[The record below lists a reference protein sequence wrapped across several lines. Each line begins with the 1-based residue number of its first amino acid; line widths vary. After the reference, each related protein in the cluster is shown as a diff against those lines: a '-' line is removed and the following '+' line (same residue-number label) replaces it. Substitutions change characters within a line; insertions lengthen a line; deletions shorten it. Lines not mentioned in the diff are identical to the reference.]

1 MAEEDL
7 GQERTEAPSPRR
19 REEARKQGQIAVSA
33 DLNAGVMLLTAA
45 IVLAVGARAIGGGLL
60 DGVRFDLARTYP
72 LDLDART
79 VQAICAGIFT
89 RTLRSV
95 GVLLVTLFLAAVMV
109 GLVQSGFAFYTDH
122 LTVRWDRLD
131 PSAGLKRIFGLG
143 SGVRALTAVLKVAVM
158 SVLAYVALRGHFSEI
173 SRLGEGTLRGAV
185 ALEWDVIS
193 RLFISIAV
201 ALLVIGVLDY
211 VIQRVRLERQ
221 LRMTRQEAKE
231 EMKQEEGDPQIRA
244 RIRRLQREAAQ
255 RRMFQEVPK
264 ATVVITNPTH
274 LAVALRYE
282 RDRMTAPKVI
292 AVGAGHVAER
302 ITETARR
309 HAVPVVENR
318 PLAQALFRFGKLDKE
333 IPVALYQAVA
343 ETLAF
348 VYRLRGLAA

>member
-7 GQERTEAPSPRR
+7 GQERTEPPSPRR

-33 DLNAGVMLLTAA
+33 DLNAGLMLLTAA
-45 IVLAVGARAIGGGLL
+45 VVLAVGARAIGGGLL
-60 DGVRFDLARTYP
+60 DGVRFDLARPCP

-79 VQAICAGIFT
+79 VQAILAGIFT
-89 RTLRSV
+89 RTLRVV
-95 GVLLVTLFLAAVMV
+95 GVLLVTLFLAAVLV
-109 GLVQSGFAFYTDH
+109 GLVQSGFAFYPDL

-131 PSAGLKRIFGLG
+131 PSAGLRRIFGLG
-143 SGVRALTAVLKVAVM
+143 SGVRALTALLKVAVM
-158 SVLAYVALRGHFSEI
+158 SVLAYAVLSTRFNQLG
-173 SRLGEGTLRGAV
+173 RLGEATLGGAV
-185 ALEWDVIS
+185 ALEWDIIS
-193 RLFISIAV
+193 RLFLSIAV
-201 ALLVIGVLDY
+201 ALVVVGLLDY
-211 VIQRVRLERQ
+211 LIQRARLERQ

-231 EMKQEEGDPQIRA
+231 ELKQEEGDPQIKA

-264 ATVVITNPTH
+264 ATVVITNPAH

-282 RDRMTAPKVI
+282 RARMSAPKVV
-292 AVGAGHVAER
+292 AVGAGHVAAR
-302 ITETARR
+302 IVETARR

-318 PLAQALFRFGKLDKE
+318 PLAQALFRVGKLDKE